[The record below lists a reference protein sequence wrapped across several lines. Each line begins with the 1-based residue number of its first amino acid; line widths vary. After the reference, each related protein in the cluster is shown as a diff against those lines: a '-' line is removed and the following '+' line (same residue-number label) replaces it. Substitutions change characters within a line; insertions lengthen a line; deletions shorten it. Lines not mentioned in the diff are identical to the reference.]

1 MKVYF
6 LGTGTSQGIPVIGS
20 DHPVCLSLDQKDK
33 RLRVSIWVEWDNNSF
48 VIDKDLDEKRI
59 GTLIADGS
67 NSRGYLKKLAKFAE
81 ERKIPFHSVLDKGAF
96 VLTN

>member
-1 MKVYF
+1 
-6 LGTGTSQGIPVIGS
+6 LEWEGRLIGINKSRKSTLPTNLNV
-20 DHPVCLSLDQKDK
+20 DYLV
-33 RLRVSIWVEWDNNSF
+33 VSHNSF
-48 VIDKDLDEKRI
+48 SIDKELDEKRI

-96 VLTN
+96 VLTD